1 MYNAESD
8 VCVSTWTSLREDLHL
23 SWTAHLLSCSDRD
36 SFTGTCRSHG
46 VTLAKEVLTLFFS
59 VLILLVYRLFR
70 FKLNLVESQAMEER
84 FRFLPSLDFIILQDW
99 KF

>member
-46 VTLAKEVLTLFFS
+46 VTLAKEVMFS
-59 VLILLVYRLFR
+59 VLILLVYRLFT
-70 FKLNLVESQAMEER
+70 FKLNLVESQAMEEG
-84 FRFLPSLDFIILQDW
+84 FRF
-99 KF
+99 